1 MNAKKIFFDTNT
13 LLYLLS
19 SDTKK
24 ADWVSKNLEQSNVIS
39 VQVLNEFTSAIIRK
53 IKISNSELDE
63 FLDLFTSTFNVRSV
77 DIDTF
82 ETGLMVSRRYGYQ
95 HYDSMI
101 IAAALQAGCEKLYS
115 EDMQH
120 RQVIDKRLQIVN
132 PFL

>member
-24 ADWVSKNLEQSNVIS
+24 ADWVSKNLQQSNVIS
-39 VQVLNEFTSAIIRK
+39 VQVLNEFTSASIRK

-63 FLDLFTSTFNVRSV
+63 FLDLFTSIFNVRSL

>member
-24 ADWVSKNLEQSNVIS
+24 ADWVSKNLQQSNVIS
-39 VQVLNEFTSAIIRK
+39 IQVLNEFTSASIRK

-63 FLDLFTSTFNVRSV
+63 FLDLFTSTFNVRSL

-82 ETGLMVSRRYGYQ
+82 ETGLMVSRRYGYH

>member
-24 ADWVSKNLEQSNVIS
+24 ADWVSKNLQQSNVIS
-39 VQVLNEFTSAIIRK
+39 VQVLNEFTSASIRK
-53 IKISNSELDE
+53 IKISISELDE
-63 FLDLFTSTFNVRSV
+63 FLDLFTSTFNVRSL

>member
-19 SDTKK
+19 SDNKK
-24 ADWVSKNLEQSNVIS
+24 ADWVSNNLRHHNVIS
-39 VQVLNEFTSAIIRK
+39 VQVLNEFTSASLRK

-63 FLDLFTSTFNVRSV
+63 FLDLFTSTFHVRSL

-101 IAAALQAGCEKLYS
+101 IAAALQAGCERLYS

-120 RQVIDKRLQIVN
+120 RQIIDKRLQIVN
-132 PFL
+132 PFA

>member
-24 ADWVSKNLEQSNVIS
+24 ADWVSKNLQQSNVIS
-39 VQVLNEFTSAIIRK
+39 IQVLNEFTSASIRK

-63 FLDLFTSTFNVRSV
+63 FLDLFTSTFNVRSL

-120 RQVIDKRLQIVN
+120 RQIIDKKLQIVN
-132 PFL
+132 PFI

>member
-24 ADWVSKNLEQSNVIS
+24 ADWVSKNLQQSNVIS
-39 VQVLNEFTSAIIRK
+39 VQVLNEFTSASIRK

-63 FLDLFTSTFNVRSV
+63 FLDLFTSTFNVRSI

-82 ETGLMVSRRYGYQ
+82 ETGLIVSRRYGYH

-120 RQVIDKRLQIVN
+120 RQIIDKRLQIVN

>member
-24 ADWVSKNLEQSNVIS
+24 AEKLQQSNVIS
-39 VQVLNEFTSAIIRK
+39 IQVLNEFTSASIRK

-63 FLDLFTSTFNVRSV
+63 FLDLFTSTFNVRSL

-120 RQVIDKRLQIVN
+120 RQIIDKKLQIVN
-132 PFL
+132 PFI

>member
-39 VQVLNEFTSAIIRK
+39 VQVLNEFTSASIRK

-63 FLDLFTSTFNVRSV
+63 FLDLFTSTFNIRSL

-82 ETGLMVSRRYGYQ
+82 ETGLIVSRRYGYQ

>member
-24 ADWVSKNLEQSNVIS
+24 ADWVTKNLQQSNVIS
-39 VQVLNEFTSAIIRK
+39 VQVLNEFTSASIRK

-63 FLDLFTSTFNVRSV
+63 FLDLFTSTFNVRSL

-101 IAAALQAGCEKLYS
+101 IAVALQAGCEKLYS

-120 RQVIDKRLQIVN
+120 RQIIDKKLQIVN
-132 PFL
+132 PFI

>member
-19 SDTKK
+19 SDNKK
-24 ADWVSKNLEQSNVIS
+24 ADWVSKNLQQHNVIS
-39 VQVLNEFTSAIIRK
+39 VQVLNEFTSASLRK
-53 IKISNSELDE
+53 IKISNTELDE
-63 FLDLFTSTFNVRSV
+63 FLDLFTSTFQVRSL

-101 IAAALQAGCEKLYS
+101 IAAALQAGCERLYS

-132 PFL
+132 PFA

>member
-24 ADWVSKNLEQSNVIS
+24 ADWVSKNLQQSNVIS
-39 VQVLNEFTSAIIRK
+39 IQVLNEFTSASIRK

-63 FLDLFTSTFNVRSV
+63 FLDLFTSTFNVRLL

-82 ETGLMVSRRYGYQ
+82 ETGLMVSRRYGYH

-115 EDMQH
+115 ENMQH
-120 RQVIDKRLQIVN
+120 RQIIDKRLQIVN

>member
-19 SDTKK
+19 SDIKK
-24 ADWVSKNLEQSNVIS
+24 ADWVSDNLQQSNVIS
-39 VQVLNEFTSAIIRK
+39 IQVLNEFTSASIRK
-53 IKISNSELDE
+53 IKISNAELDE
-63 FLDLFTSTFNVRSV
+63 FLDLFTSTFNVRSLDV
-77 DIDTF
+77 ATF

-101 IAAALQAGCEKLYS
+101 IAAALQAGCERLYS

-120 RQVIDKRLQIVN
+120 RQTIDKPLQIVN
-132 PFL
+132 PFM

>member
-19 SDTKK
+19 LDSKK
-24 ADWVSKNLEQSNVIS
+24 ADWVSKNLQQHNVIS
-39 VQVLNEFTSAIIRK
+39 VQVLNEFTSASLRK
-53 IKISNSELDE
+53 IKISNTELDE
-63 FLDLFTSTFNVRSV
+63 FLDLFTSLFNVRSLDV
-77 DIDTF
+77 DTF

-101 IAAALQAGCEKLYS
+101 IAAALQAGCERLYS

-132 PFL
+132 PFS

>member
-19 SDTKK
+19 SDIKK
-24 ADWVSKNLEQSNVIS
+24 ADWVSKNLQQHNVIS
-39 VQVLNEFTSAIIRK
+39 VQVLNEFTSASLRK
-53 IKISNSELDE
+53 IKISNTELDE
-63 FLDLFTSTFNVRSV
+63 FLDLFTSTFQVRSL
-77 DIDTF
+77 DMDTF

-101 IAAALQAGCEKLYS
+101 IAAALQAGCERLYS

-132 PFL
+132 PFV

>member
-1 MNAKKIFFDTNT
+1 MNAKKVFFDTNT

-24 ADWVSKNLEQSNVIS
+24 ADWVSKNLQQSNVIS
-39 VQVLNEFTSAIIRK
+39 VQVLNEFTSASIRK

-63 FLDLFTSTFNVRSV
+63 FLDLFTSTFNVRSL

-82 ETGLMVSRRYGYQ
+82 ETGLMVSRRYGYH

-120 RQVIDKRLQIVN
+120 RQIIDKKLQIVN

>member
-24 ADWVSKNLEQSNVIS
+24 ADWVSKNLQQSNVIS
-39 VQVLNEFTSAIIRK
+39 VQVLNEFTSASIRK

-63 FLDLFTSTFNVRSV
+63 FLDFFTSMFNVRSL

-82 ETGLMVSRRYGYQ
+82 ETGLMVSRRYGYH

-120 RQVIDKRLQIVN
+120 RQIIDKRLQIVN

>member
-1 MNAKKIFFDTNT
+1 MNAEKIFFDTNT

-24 ADWVSKNLEQSNVIS
+24 ADWVTKNLQQSNVIS
-39 VQVLNEFTSAIIRK
+39 VQVLNEFTSASIRK
-53 IKISNSELDE
+53 IKISNGELDE
-63 FLDLFTSTFNVRSV
+63 FLDLFTSTFNVRSL

>member
-24 ADWVSKNLEQSNVIS
+24 AHWVSKNLQQSNVIS
-39 VQVLNEFTSAIIRK
+39 VQVLNEFTSASIRK

-63 FLDLFTSTFNVRSV
+63 FLDLFTSTFNVRSI

-82 ETGLMVSRRYGYQ
+82 ETGLIVSRRYGYH

>member
-24 ADWVSKNLEQSNVIS
+24 ADWVSKNLQQSNVIS
-39 VQVLNEFTSAIIRK
+39 VQVLNEFTSASIRK

-63 FLDLFTSTFNVRSV
+63 FLDLFTSMFNVRSL

-82 ETGLMVSRRYGYQ
+82 ETGLMVSRRYGYH

-120 RQVIDKRLQIVN
+120 RQIIDKRLQIVN